1 MSMDMEDDERPDSHP
16 GDEDLFRIG
25 QALTRMRLMMGRRVI
40 GRIAIARVA
49 PGLDLSQLD
58 LLEVVRRIEHAGGE
72 ATVGAIADAMRL
84 DPSRGSRLVA
94 DMVSRGMLRRDAS
107 QEDGRRSL
115 IQITGHGQHL
125 LSEIRVVKQAAIEN
139 VTHDWST
146 ADRHAFAT
154 LFERFINRFE
164 EIHLPADRQEDETP
178 AG

>member
-1 MSMDMEDDERPDSHP
+1 MTADDIERQTIDTAEEST
-16 GDEDLFRIG
+16 FRIG
-25 QALTRMRLMMGRRVI
+25 QAMTRMRLMMGRRVI

-58 LLEVVRRIEHAGGE
+58 LLEVVRRLEGSGSE

-94 DMVSRGMLRRDAS
+94 DMVSRGILRRDAS

-115 IQITGHGQHL
+115 IQITEQGQKL
-125 LSEIRVVKQAAIEN
+125 LSEIRVVKRAAVEQAVA
-139 VTHDWST
+139 DWS
-146 ADRHAFAT
+146 DSERHAFAT
-154 LFERFINRFE
+154 LFERFMDRFE
-164 EIHLPADRQEDETP
+164 EIRLPSDRPDEDKQ

>member
-1 MSMDMEDDERPDSHP
+1 MTMDDTESPSIDPAGEDT
-16 GDEDLFRIG
+16 FRIG

-58 LLEVVRRIEHAGGE
+58 LLEVVRRIEGTGGE

-115 IQITGHGQHL
+115 IQITDQGQTL
-125 LSEIRVVKQAAIEN
+125 LREIRVVKQSAVEQA
-139 VTHDWST
+139 T
-146 ADRHAFAT
+146 ADWTNDERQAFAT
-154 LFERFINRFE
+154 LFERFMDRFE
-164 EIHLPADRQEDETP
+164 ETRLPLERAEDNRPAD
-178 AG
+178 